1 MKLTPKD
8 FIIILLSIWVLFLM
22 VNIEFILV

>member
-8 FIIILLSIWVLFLM
+8 FIIILLSIWVLYLM
-22 VNIEFILV
+22 VNVEFILV

>member
-22 VNIEFILV
+22 VNIEFILM